1 MSSQKQVKRSTTQSK
16 KAKEVVEEPVIEQEV
31 TEDESEVTESTDKK
45 TRTRRVVTKESLIS
59 SIQEL
64 NTHLEAI
71 LTKQSES
78 GEKNVIGKRFVSRV
92 HKALRVIESDAKKVL
107 KMKSINRKA
116 DATSGFM
123 KPVMISDEMAK
134 FTGLDKNG
142 SYPRPTI
149 TKFVCDYIKSHNLQN
164 PNDRREFKVD
174 SSLQKLLKYN
184 PNDPPKDE
192 QGHAIP
198 MTYFRLQK
206 YMQHHFKQSETSA
219 TPAVATPAPVAAVA
233 TPAPATAPATTDKT
247 SGKRKAK

>member
-1 MSSQKQVKRSTTQSK
+1 MSSKKEVKRSTTQSK
-16 KAKEVVEEPVIEQEV
+16 KVKEVVEEPVVEQEV
-31 TEDESEVTESTDKK
+31 TEDESETTETGDKK

-64 NTHLEAI
+64 NTHLEAE
-71 LTKQSES
+71 LSKQRES
-78 GEKNVIGKRFVSRV
+78 GEKHVIGKRFVSRV

-123 KPVMISDEMAK
+123 KPVMISEEMAK

-142 SYPRPTI
+142 SFPRPTI

-174 SSLQKLLKYN
+174 SALQKLLKYN
-184 PNDPPKDE
+184 PNDPPRDE
-192 QGHAIP
+192 KGQAIP

-206 YMQHHFKQSETSA
+206 YMQHHFRQAPTDA
-219 TPAVATPAPVAAVA
+219 AATPAPVAA
-233 TPAPATAPATTDKT
+233 APATVASTPAAAPAEKT